1 MRPNILTT
9 SLSCTVSEMLSLC
22 NARELTVCEEVI
34 DFECGSPAVEYYRDY
49 RPQLSDSCVNVS

>member
-1 MRPNILTT
+1 
-9 SLSCTVSEMLSLC
+9 MLSLC